1 MSWAPVR
8 DAEPSHLRPHSR
20 RSVGPRVLP
29 FGPRH
34 FCVGAHQ
41 GTLIITTHITAHSL
55 IITTYFIT
63 HFTWAVLVSVHTNVT
78 HKNALQHLLQNNT
91 SKTVHAMRSPCSLRV
106 YTYTHVCIRIHTCVY
121 IDSGYMYMY
130 TCTYMYIV
138 VRVCTLTPDTHTPTN
153 THTHTHTSPHAS
165 FPMFVWCGWVG
176 GCKCCGCGRLGGCT
190 PGPKPKGSTT
200 AR

>member
-1 MSWAPVR
+1 MCPCMAPLYVSLYVSVYGGVTFVSWAPVR

-29 FGPRH
+29 IGPLH

-63 HFTWAVLVSVHTNVT
+63 HFTWTVLVSVHTNVT

-106 YTYTHVCIRIHTCVY
+106 YTLTADTCICIHAHICILLCVCVH
-121 IDSGYMYMY
+121 
-130 TCTYMYIV
+130 
-138 VRVCTLTPDTHTPTN
+138 
-153 THTHTHTSPHAS
+153 
-165 FPMFVWCGWVG
+165 
-176 GCKCCGCGRLGGCT
+176 
-190 PGPKPKGSTT
+190 
-200 AR
+200 